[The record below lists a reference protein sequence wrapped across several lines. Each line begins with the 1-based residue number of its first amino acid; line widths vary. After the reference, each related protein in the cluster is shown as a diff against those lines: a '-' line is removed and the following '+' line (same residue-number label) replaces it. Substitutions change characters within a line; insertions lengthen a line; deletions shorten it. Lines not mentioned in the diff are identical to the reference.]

1 LAGVLVSRPEEDVI
15 ATSPPFIFIKVIEF
29 GSKGPD
35 IKGAREE
42 MYNSREGYNVF
53 HCGSLRK
60 KLSMSEGKTTLKRK
74 GDFFFFAFFSSTSL
88 L

>member
-1 LAGVLVSRPEEDVI
+1 MRCDVLDGVLVSRPQENAI

-35 IKGAREE
+35 IKGTREE
-42 MYNSREGYNVF
+42 MYNSREGFNVF

-60 KLSMSEGKTTLKRK
+60 KMMSEKKQH
-74 GDFFFFAFFSSTSL
+74 
-88 L
+88 